1 MRDVFV
7 LGAGGH
13 GKVVIA
19 TLKALGYQVVAV
31 LDDDE
36 KLWGSGV
43 SGITVA
49 GPMDIVRKSK
59 NPSAVIAVGINE
71 TRRKIA
77 RRMEG
82 VDWIS
87 AVHPSAIV
95 DPSVKIGPGT
105 VIFAGAVIQP
115 DSVLGNHAIINTG
128 ATVDHDCLIGN
139 FVHVAPG
146 CNLAGAVTLEEGAFM
161 GIGSRA
167 VPGVTVGTWTTVGAG
182 ATVLD
187 DLPGGIT
194 AVGTPARSI
203 R

>member
-19 TLKALGYQVVAV
+19 TLRSLGHIVAAV

-36 KLWGSGV
+36 KLWGSEV

-49 GPMDIVRKSK
+49 GPMDVIREYK
-59 NPSAVIAVGINE
+59 NPSAIIAVGINE

-77 RRMEG
+77 RRIEG

-105 VIFAGAVIQP
+105 VVFAGAVIQP
-115 DSVLGNHAIINTG
+115 DSVLGSHAIINTG

-167 VPGVTVGTWTTVGAG
+167 VPGVTVGAWTTVGAG
-182 ATVLD
+182 ATVVY

-194 AVGTPARSI
+194 AVGTPARSV